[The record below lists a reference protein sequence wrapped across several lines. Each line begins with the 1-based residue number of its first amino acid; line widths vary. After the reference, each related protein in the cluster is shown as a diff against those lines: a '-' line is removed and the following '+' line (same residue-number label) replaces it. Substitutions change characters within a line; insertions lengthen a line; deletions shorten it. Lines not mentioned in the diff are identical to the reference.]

1 MTIPPTLPKSDR
13 EALALAAW
21 HALLSSGTAYGSP
34 TATAEDAFVHADAML
49 RQIEEQR
56 ERGK

>member
-1 MTIPPTLPKSDR
+1 MSIPPDLPKSDR
-13 EALALAAW
+13 EALALVAW
-21 HALLSSGTAYGSP
+21 HGLLASGTAYGSP
-34 TATAEDAFVHADAML
+34 TAIAEDAFVHADAML